1 MRCRLRTEAA
11 MKPFRIFV
19 AAVLVALI
27 RGTTAQAQDKIEKPD
42 LVLGVGGKSSLYY
55 LPLTLAE
62 RLGYFKEQGLNVTI
76 TDFGGGSKS
85 LQSLIGGS
93 ADVVTGAYEHTI
105 PMQSKGQDIAAV
117 IELGRLPRIVLA
129 VRKDHAA
136 QVQSFRELQGM
147 KVC

>member
-19 AAVLVALI
+19 ATVLLALAL
-27 RGTTAQAQDKIEKPD
+27 GASAQAQDKIEKPD

-62 RLGYFKEQGLNVTI
+62 RLGYFKEQGLSVTI

-85 LQSLIGGS
+85 LQSLIVGFAHVGAS
-93 ADVVTGAYEHTI
+93 AYEHSRS
-105 PMQSKGQDIAAV
+105 MSCKGHD
-117 IELGRLPRIVLA
+117 
-129 VRKDHAA
+129 
-136 QVQSFRELQGM
+136 
-147 KVC
+147 

>member
-19 AAVLVALI
+19 AAVLLALI
-27 RGTTAQAQDKIEKPD
+27 PGATAQAQDKIEKPD

-85 LQSLIGGS
+85 LQSLVGGFAECVS
-93 ADVVTGAYEHTI
+93 RAHETPH
-105 PMQSKGQDIAAV
+105 
-117 IELGRLPRIVLA
+117 RR
-129 VRKDHAA
+129 
-136 QVQSFRELQGM
+136 QVKRQE
-147 KVC
+147 

>member
-19 AAVLVALI
+19 AAVLLALI
-27 RGTTAQAQDKIEKPD
+27 PGATAQAQDKIEKPD

-76 TDFGGGSKS
+76 TQFGGGSQT

-93 ADVVTGAYEHTI
+93 PRVVPPALQTTPPEQATG
-105 PMQSKGQDIAAV
+105 
-117 IELGRLPRIVLA
+117 
-129 VRKDHAA
+129 
-136 QVQSFRELQGM
+136 
-147 KVC
+147 